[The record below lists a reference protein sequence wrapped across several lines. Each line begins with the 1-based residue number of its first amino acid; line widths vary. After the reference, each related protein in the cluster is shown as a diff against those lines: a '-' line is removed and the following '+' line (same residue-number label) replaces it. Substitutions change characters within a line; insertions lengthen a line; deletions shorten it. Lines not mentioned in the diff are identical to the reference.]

1 MAVRPITIIGH
12 KALHQPTKKV
22 REVTD
27 EIRTLVDDMFDTME
41 AAEGVG
47 LAANQVGVRWRIFVY
62 DCTHDPEAG
71 PDARGVVVNPV
82 LEKEHV
88 SPLSADAEADQ
99 EGCLS
104 VPGESF
110 PTARSDW
117 ARVTGTD
124 LEGNAIS
131 VEGTGLLGRCLQHET
146 DHLDGHLYVERLSPE
161 DKRRARDAIKERG
174 WEDERILKWDPT
186 TQKAEKV

>member
-88 SPLSADAEADQ
+88 SPLSADPEADH

-124 LEGNAIS
+124 LDGNAIS

-174 WEDERILKWDPT
+174 WEDQRILKWDPS